1 MNIQQFLNTS
11 YTAYHT
17 TENVCKILLS
27 QGFEQLEVGKNWDLQ
42 QGKGY
47 FVTRNGS
54 SVIAFKVGTN
64 RIFNIVESHTDSP
77 CFKIKGDK
85 LLATE
90 GAKKLNTEKYGGS
103 LMYTFLDRPLKIAGR
118 LLVNNDGVVSSLL
131 VDSSYNVVIPS
142 VAVHQN
148 PSANDGLSLNPQVDM
163 LPLLGQCD
171 DLYATLCDQKVVD
184 ADLFVVPADQS
195 FVAGVNGEDLCSAR
209 LDNLTSVYTSVT
221 AIANASPSNIAVVAC
236 LDNEET
242 GSGTRQGA
250 PSYIE
255 QVLQNIAASLS
266 MDQLGLLYAKENG
279 MVLSVDNGHAVHPN
293 HPEKSDVAMR
303 TYMNKGIIIKHH
315 TNYSTDGLSSA
326 VLKAILTD
334 NNIAF
339 QDLYNKSDMRCGSTL
354 GLVTSRQLG
363 MKTVDIGLP
372 QLAMHSACETCGL
385 SDVDSMQQCITAFLQ
400 APICGN
406 EGGIATK

>member
-1 MNIQQFLNTS
+1 MDIRQFLDTS
-11 YTAYHT
+11 YTAYHAT
-17 TENVCKILLS
+17 ANVCSILQS
-27 QGFEQLEVGKNWDLQ
+27 NGFEQLEMGKKWTLQ

-54 SVIAFKVGTN
+54 SVVAFKVGKN
-64 RIFNIVESHTDSP
+64 AVFNIVESHTDSP

-85 LLATE
+85 LLPSE
-90 GAKKLNTEKYGGS
+90 GTKRLNVEKYGGS

-118 LLVNNDGVVSSLL
+118 LLVDNDGVVGSML
-131 VDSSYNVVIPS
+131 VESPYNVVVPS

-163 LPLLGQCD
+163 LPLIGQCD
-171 DLYATLCDQKVVD
+171 DLYTTFTDKKVLD
-184 ADLFVVPADQS
+184 ADLFVVPASES
-195 FVAGVNGEDLCSAR
+195 FVAGANGEFLCSAR
-209 LDNLTSVYTSVT
+209 LDNLTSVYTSVS
-221 AIANASPSNIAVVAC
+221 AICATEPSNIAVVAC

-250 PSYIE
+250 PSFIE
-255 QVLQNIAASLS
+255 QLLQNIGASL
-266 MDQLGLLYAKENG
+266 GLTQAQMLFAKENG
-279 MVLSVDNGHAVHPN
+279 MVLSVDNGHALHPN

-326 VLKAILTD
+326 VLKAILLG
-334 NNIAF
+334 NNVPF
-339 QDLYNKSDMRCGSTL
+339 QDFYNKSDARCGSTL

-363 MKTVDIGLP
+363 MKTCDIGLP
-372 QLAMHSACETCGL
+372 QLAMHSACETCGAL
-385 SDVDSMQQCITAFLQ
+385 DVETMQQCLRAFLQ
-400 APICGN
+400 APLCGA
-406 EGGIATK
+406 EGGITVK

>member
-118 LLVNNDGVVSSLL
+118 LLVNNDGVV
-131 VDSSYNVVIPS
+131 NVMD
-142 VAVHQN
+142 A
-148 PSANDGLSLNPQVDM
+148 SAILSAYTALST
-163 LPLLGQCD
+163 GG
-171 DLYATLCDQKVVD
+171 TI
-184 ADLFVVPADQS
+184 
-195 FVAGVNGEDLCSAR
+195 
-209 LDNLTSVYTSVT
+209 TSTQAKLWVT
-221 AIANASPSNIAVVAC
+221 ADVDHDGRINAS
-236 LDNEET
+236 D
-242 GSGTRQGA
+242 
-250 PSYIE
+250 
-255 QVLQNIAASLS
+255 ASC
-266 MDQLGLLYAKENG
+266 
-279 MVLSVDNGHAVHPN
+279 VLSYA
-293 HPEKSDVAMR
+293 S
-303 TYMNKGIIIKHH
+303 
-315 TNYSTDGLSSA
+315 
-326 VLKAILTD
+326 KAGTGYTGT
-334 NNIAF
+334 F
-339 QDLYNKSDMRCGSTL
+339 EQFM
-354 GLVTSRQLG
+354 
-363 MKTVDIGLP
+363 
-372 QLAMHSACETCGL
+372 
-385 SDVDSMQQCITAFLQ
+385 
-400 APICGN
+400 
-406 EGGIATK
+406 ATR